1 MESSF
6 SVPLPH
12 PFYAD
17 HVLYHAYDWGTTLPS
32 VRAWEFS
39 GWRDESTSWVDGCYI
54 HAGK

>member
-1 MESSF
+1 VESSF